1 MSVLGD
7 RSTHYKVCIKKTDYD
22 EQYGPA
28 EQRGGRRRGERG
40 RRGNRETGRER
51 RRGLAY
57 QLTRTL
63 WNRHKVGTM
72 GRRKRQSE
80 SGEKKL

>member
-7 RSTHYKVCIKKTDYD
+7 GWRNYKVCIKKTDYE

-28 EQRGGRRRGERG
+28 EQRGGGRRGERG
-40 RRGNRETGRER
+40 RRGNRETGRKR

>member
-7 RSTHYKVCIKKTDYD
+7 RSTHYKVCIKKTDYE